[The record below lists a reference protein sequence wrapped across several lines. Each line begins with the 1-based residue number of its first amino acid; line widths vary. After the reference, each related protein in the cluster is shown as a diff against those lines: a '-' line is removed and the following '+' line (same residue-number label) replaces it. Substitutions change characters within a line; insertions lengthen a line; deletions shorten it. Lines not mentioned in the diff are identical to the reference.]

1 MILPKIPKTKAF
13 ASIVLALLCLVL
25 VASIQP
31 AKAQV
36 VLAEWEYDDGY
47 GQGIEYVYVHENST
61 GSFVAVDETAY
72 NETNIYNM
80 NYTASTAL
88 KITPYVTL
96 NHTRQGLAE
105 NASAFAIMR
114 VSIEVWIA
122 GNMTFSQQNLTWSD
136 SVVDATPT
144 SWRFS
149 CWVIVPMLIVGGT
162 IYIVVLTYDIYEVI
176 DL

>member
-1 MILPKIPKTKAF
+1 MVFLLLVVLIATIP
-13 ASIVLALLCLVL
+13 
-25 VASIQP
+25 P

-47 GQGIEYVYVHENST
+47 GQGIEYAYVHENST
-61 GSFVAVDETAY
+61 GSWVAVKETAY
-72 NETNIYNM
+72 NESNVYDM

-88 KITPYVTL
+88 RITPYVTL
-96 NHTRQGLAE
+96 NHTRQGLSE

-114 VSIEVWIA
+114 VSIEVWVVN
-122 GNMTFSQQNLTWSD
+122 NMTFSQQNLTWSAT
-136 SVVDATPT
+136 VTNATPT
-144 SWRFS
+144 TWRFS

-162 IYIVVLTYDIYEVI
+162 IYTVVLTYDIYEVI